1 MKNPKKLTR
10 EMKRF
15 LSSKGYDTKCY
26 LVVKNTSDTLVIL
39 NKETGQ
45 TETVNKLGGLNG

>member
-10 EMKRF
+10 LQKKF
-15 LSSKGYDTKCY
+15 LSSKGYDSKCY
-26 LVVKNTSDTLVIL
+26 LAVKNTPDCLVIL

-45 TETVNKLGGLNG
+45 TEEVRRG